1 MAIGQPLT
9 LTVGRE
15 AAKLLD
21 AVLFDFNT
29 LSRLKAQGY
38 KLNPAMR
45 ARLTRAVS
53 RFEDELEIVVLNGLK
68 TRAADER
75 KLL

>member
-1 MAIGQPLT
+1 MKAEN
-9 LTVGRE
+9 LTVGKE
-15 AAKLLD
+15 TAKLLD
-21 AVLFDFNT
+21 AVLFDFET
-29 LSRLKAQGY
+29 LTHLKAEGY
-38 KLNPAMR
+38 KLSPAMR

-53 RFEDELEIVVLNGLK
+53 RFEDELEIMVLNGLR